1 MKWWKLAAFKDKDG
15 IICDGSIRSGKTISM
30 AVGFVLWSMY
40 TYNEQSFAICG
51 RSIGA
56 LRRNVIV
63 HLPSWLEGLFE
74 VVERR
79 GENKLVITLG
89 GRTNTYYLFGGRDES
104 SYTLIQG
111 MTLAGVLFDE
121 VALMPRSFVEQ
132 AMARCSVA
140 GSKFWFNCNPENPG
154 HWFYQEWIQKAHEHQ
169 ILYLHFTMDDNLS
182 LDAAVRSRYESMYS
196 GVFYDRYIRGL
207 WRVAEGV
214 IYDMFSPANVYQP
227 GNAPEWLY
235 NAAERFIACDYGT
248 ANPMRFLDIWD
259 DGGTLWVEREYNWDS
274 RKRQRQKTDREY
286 ADDLQAFVGAH
297 DCTIIVDPS
306 AASFIT
312 ELRGRGFYVL
322 AADNEVLD
330 GIRKC
335 ASLIA
340 QRKIRVSSSCT
351 ALLNEM
357 ASYRWDDKAALRGE
371 EKPLKENDHSLDALR
386 YMVNHLAD
394 WRVSLDDKA
403 Y

>member
-1 MKWWKLAAFKDKDG
+1 MKWWKLAAFQDKDG

-40 TYNEQSFAICG
+40 AFSGQSFAICG

-63 HLPSWLEGLFE
+63 HLPGWLEGIFE
-74 VVERR
+74 VTERR

-154 HWFYQEWIQKAHEHQ
+154 HWFYQEWIQKADEHR

-214 IYDMFSPANVYQP
+214 IYDMFGPANIYQS
-227 GNAPEWLY
+227 GSAPEWLH
-235 NAAERFIACDYGT
+235 NAAERFVACDYGT
-248 ANPMRFLDIWD
+248 TNPMRFLDIWD
-259 DGGTLWVEREYNWDS
+259 DGSTLWVEREYNWDS
-274 RKRQRQKTDREY
+274 RKQQRQKTDREY
-286 ADDLQAFVGAH
+286 ADDLQEFIGAH
-297 DCTIIVDPS
+297 DCAIIVDPS

-312 ELRGRGFYVL
+312 ELRSRGLYVL
-322 AADNEVLD
+322 AADNAVLD

-340 QRKIRVSSSCT
+340 RRKIRVSSVCT
-351 ALLNEM
+351 ALLAELE
-357 ASYRWDDKAALRGE
+357 SYRWDSKAALRGE

-394 WRVSLDDKA
+394 WRVSIDGET
-403 Y
+403 